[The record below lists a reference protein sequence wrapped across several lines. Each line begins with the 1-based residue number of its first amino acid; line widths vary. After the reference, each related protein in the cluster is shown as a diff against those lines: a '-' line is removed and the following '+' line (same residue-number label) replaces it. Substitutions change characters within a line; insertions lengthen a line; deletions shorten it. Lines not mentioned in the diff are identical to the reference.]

1 MALCDFYNG
10 TTNPVCRATYLGH
23 RNILSLLL
31 KYGADINKRSGD
43 QRSPVIW
50 VAFRDNIPMLEYLIE
65 NGADVNLID
74 KDGNSALD
82 VAIIRINFKAAKMM
96 TKAGLQRKD
105 KAEYEGKTWRKYDLD
120 MMFDG
125 IDADL

>member
-1 MALCDFYNG
+1 
-10 TTNPVCRATYLGH
+10 
-23 RNILSLLL
+23 
-31 KYGADINKRSGD
+31 
-43 QRSPVIW
+43 
-50 VAFRDNIPMLEYLIE
+50 MLEYLIE